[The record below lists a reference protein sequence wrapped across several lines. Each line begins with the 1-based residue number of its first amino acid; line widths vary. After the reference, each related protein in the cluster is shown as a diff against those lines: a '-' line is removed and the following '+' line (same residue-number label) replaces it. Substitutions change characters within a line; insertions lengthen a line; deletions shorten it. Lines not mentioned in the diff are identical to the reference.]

1 MATVTTTPTQRE
13 LERLRYEREMRQ
25 RSIATSYQQRA
36 DAVFAEWGTRAKQ
49 RVEGE
54 DVEDYRRTLCVQ
66 AKKLLPYS
74 DDRPSPDYTATFRD
88 LRKLKLWSMSPQ
100 VFAAFEPQI
109 YDACAKAYARDDTC
123 PADGTLREVV
133 KIDPATGF
141 KEVRFYGR
149 QSFVR
154 GMNREGRRVT
164 SFRTDHG
171 YVDASGRPLR

>member
-1 MATVTTTPTQRE
+1 
-13 LERLRYEREMRQ
+13 MRQ
-25 RSIATSYQQRA
+25 RAIATSYQQRA
-36 DAVFAEWGTRAKQ
+36 DSVFAEWGTKAKP

-54 DVEDYRRTLCVQ
+54 DPEDYRRDLCVQ

-74 DDRPSPDYTATFRD
+74 DDRPSPDYKATFRD
-88 LRKLKLWSMSPQ
+88 LRSLKLWSMSPA

-109 YDACAKAYARDDTC
+109 YQAAAVAYARNDTV
-123 PADGTLREVV
+123 PAGEMREVV
-133 KIDPATGF
+133 KVDPATGF

-149 QSFVR
+149 EHFTKA
-154 GMNREGRRVT
+154 MNREGRRVT